1 MVIVLRPLEVAATVR
16 ARDAL
21 PHGHSVA
28 DCPLLRP
35 LVGFLNQA
43 VMTESEGVREHI
55 LTAPSRRDAG
65 RPLEQKQAGC

>member
-1 MVIVLRPLEVAATVR
+1 MVIVLRRLEVQHNCQSQE
-16 ARDAL
+16 AL

-43 VMTESEGVREHI
+43 VMTSSKEEREQI
-55 LTAPSRRDAG
+55 LPTPSSAG
-65 RPLEQKQAGC
+65 